1 MFLRSVI
8 PRIRRLS
15 SGNSVLLLHA
25 RPPCIYMP
33 LISSRVSHGLSVTA
47 GTRCL
52 RFYTPGNAK
61 VTDMSTDDEFL
72 SQEQRD
78 QLFRGIFPA
87 DYSGEVISIK
97 TSRAEYSRLFEAFE
111 KSTNKFV
118 FLFLLSLCTDAYC
131 EIYRRSQ
138 SAILKFDKTFHT
150 TSIQL
155 RQVSIH
161 NCVISNVSAQ
171 LRKLMPLDPKRFSF
185 MEDTEIDDALPG
197 PDLQMVWLSNIGVI
211 PVLAMEVG
219 FSQPSLDLEMT
230 IRNLLQKTSVKVGI
244 LVDIKESPS
253 YKNPLRKEQNIEIC
267 KAAMQ
272 ASTDK
277 PELLIDQYCAGRE
290 LFSPVVLYGIQWVGE
305 LTAAVQVFGKDS
317 VTGDVVART
326 PRVVRTM
333 NHLLCCTQIQ
343 LTDVDSN
350 YIRHF
355 SDIPSLQRGS
365 SSQGHPST
373 KRTPASIP
381 NSQTAWTQ
389 TMKPTMS
396 T

>member
-1 MFLRSVI
+1 M
-8 PRIRRLS
+8 
-15 SGNSVLLLHA
+15 
-25 RPPCIYMP
+25 
-33 LISSRVSHGLSVTA
+33 
-47 GTRCL
+47 
-52 RFYTPGNAK
+52 
-61 VTDMSTDDEFL
+61 DMSMDDEFL

-118 FLFLLSLCTDAYC
+118 FLFLLSLCADAYG

-138 SAILKFDKTFHT
+138 SAVLKFDKTFHT

-161 NCVISNVSAQ
+161 ECVISNVSAQ
-171 LRKLMPLDPKRFSF
+171 LRNLMPLRPKRFSF
-185 MEDTEIDDALPG
+185 MKNTEIDDDLPD
-197 PDLQMVWLSNIGVI
+197 PDLQMVWRSNMGVI

-230 IRNLLQKTSVKVGI
+230 IRKLLQKASVKVGI

-253 YKNPLRKEQNIEIC
+253 YKNPLRNEQNIEIC

-277 PELLIDQYCAGRE
+277 PELLIEQYCAGRE

-317 VTGDVVART
+317 VTGEVVART
-326 PRVVRTM
+326 PRVPAKGIKQSGAPIYEAYPSLNTKFSD
-333 NHLLCCTQIQ
+333 C
-343 LTDVDSN
+343 VDSDDEAYN
-350 YIRHF
+350 VDLALTWDDVRDDL
-355 SDIPSLQRGS
+355 DIAKRMLARKRCSAAV
-365 SSQGHPST
+365 SQLKKEG
-373 KRTPASIP
+373 KI
-381 NSQTAWTQ
+381 
-389 TMKPTMS
+389 
-396 T
+396 

>member
-111 KSTNKFV
+111 KSTNK
-118 FLFLLSLCTDAYC
+118 
-131 EIYRRSQ
+131 RSQ

-326 PRVVRTM
+326 PRVTFFGHPKPAKGIKQSGAPLYEAYPSL
-333 NHLLCCTQIQ
+333 NTKFSDC
-343 LTDVDSN
+343 VDSDDEAYN
-350 YIRHF
+350 VDLALTWDDIRDDLYIA
-355 SDIPSLQRGS
+355 
-365 SSQGHPST
+365 
-373 KRTPASIP
+373 KRMLARKRCFAAVSRLKKEGKI
-381 NSQTAWTQ
+381 
-389 TMKPTMS
+389 
-396 T
+396 